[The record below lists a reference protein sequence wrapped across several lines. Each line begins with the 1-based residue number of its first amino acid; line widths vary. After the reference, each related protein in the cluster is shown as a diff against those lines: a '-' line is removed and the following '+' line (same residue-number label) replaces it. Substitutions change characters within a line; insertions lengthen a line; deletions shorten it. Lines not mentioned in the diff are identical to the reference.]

1 MITTGW
7 LMGFGN
13 GDFTPERLKTK
24 LLNNVTNSHRVDTD
38 PQERLY
44 VSCALVLRRPLQM
57 RIDAG
62 VPNVHDVS
70 AVR

>member
-13 GDFTPERLKTK
+13 GDFTPERLNAK
-24 LLNNVTNSHRVDTD
+24 LLNNVTNDRRVDTD

-44 VSCALVLRRPLQM
+44 VSCALVLRRPLEV
-57 RIDAG
+57 RVDAR
-62 VPNVHDVS
+62 VTTVS
-70 AVR
+70 RTY